1 MSRHLLTLVLA
12 AAVSACTTL
21 PRDGPANRT
30 ITRAAND
37 PQGADFNLLELDYAV
52 SERIRRVPFSMM
64 GSLAPAGASAPV
76 DVIQVG
82 DALAISIYEPGGG
95 LFGGS
100 MALGGAAGAVAA
112 VPTANQALPSTVVDR
127 QGAVSIPFAGQV
139 RVAGMTPNEAQ
150 QAIRRALAGKAVNP
164 QVIVGVTGSSANG
177 VTVIGAAKQAGR
189 VPLSLSND
197 TVIDVIAAAGG
208 VDGPPENVIVT
219 LTRGSNSV
227 KVALTDLYRHPAENI
242 RLQRGDQLNLE
253 LKPRRFSSF
262 GALGKVS
269 LSDMPTGDV
278 TLTSALSSLGGLDNN
293 SANARSVL
301 VFRFERPEVADALGV
316 TGPRSERGVPVVYRL
331 NLNDPAGFFT
341 ANNFIIQPED
351 VIYVPRADSAELRK
365 FFEFVQTIT
374 RVIYDVRVT
383 GTFGSD

>member
-12 AAVSACTTL
+12 AAVGACTTL

-30 ITRAAND
+30 IARAATN
-37 PQGADFNLLELDYAV
+37 PQESNFNLLKLDYAV
-52 SERIRRVPFSMM
+52 SERIRMVPFSMM
-64 GSLAPAGASAPV
+64 GSLSPAGDSAPV

-82 DALAISIYEPGGG
+82 DALSVSIYEPGGG

-100 MALGGAAGAVAA
+100 AALGGAAAVAA

-127 QGAVSIPFAGQV
+127 QGAVTIPFAGQV
-139 RVAGMTPNEAQ
+139 RVAGMTANEAQ

-189 VPLSLSND
+189 VPLSLAND

-208 VDGPPENVIVT
+208 VEGPPENVIVT

-227 KVALTDLYRHPAENI
+227 KVALTDLYRYPAENI

-269 LSDMPTGDV
+269 LTDMPTGDV
-278 TLTSALSSLGGLDNN
+278 TLTSALSSLGGLDAN

-316 TGPRSERGVPVVYRL
+316 TGPRSARGVPVVYRL
-331 NLNDPAGFFT
+331 DLADPAGFFT
-341 ANNFIIQPED
+341 ANNFIVQPED

-374 RVIYDVRVT
+374 RVIYDIRVT